1 MIYLDHHAT
10 TPCDPRVV
18 DAMLPFFTS
27 KCANAAIGLHSM
39 GRETNEAVARAR
51 AQVAAIVGCQ
61 SAEIV
66 FTSGATES
74 NNLVLLGLPKAGNRR
89 KIVTSVI
96 EHKSVLAPCDVL
108 EKRGYIVIRLPVDKG
123 GRVSLEAAKAAVDE
137 ETLLVSVQAANN
149 EIGTIQDLRCFANIA
164 HTKGALFHSDA
175 AQALGKMPLDVEG
188 LDIDCASLSAH
199 KIYGPKGVGALY
211 VRAAVRQ
218 HMVPLMY
225 GGSQEDGLRPGT
237 TAVPLCVGFGAA
249 CEIIRDEVEREAA
262 RIETLRD
269 KLQNMLL
276 NGLPGARVNGDTQH
290 RLSTNISITI
300 PGVDGESLA
309 LALQGVALSTGA
321 ACNSGAQEPSYV
333 LRALGIGWDEAIDSI
348 RIGLGR
354 FNTEVD
360 IEQAGTEIIAS
371 AKRLGT
377 CD

>member
-1 MIYLDHHAT
+1 
-10 TPCDPRVV
+10 
-18 DAMLPFFTS
+18 
-27 KCANAAIGLHSM
+27 
-39 GRETNEAVARAR
+39 
-51 AQVAAIVGCQ
+51 
-61 SAEIV
+61 
-66 FTSGATES
+66 
-74 NNLVLLGLPKAGNRR
+74 
-89 KIVTSVI
+89 
-96 EHKSVLAPCDVL
+96 
-108 EKRGYIVIRLPVDKG
+108 
-123 GRVSLEAAKAAVDE
+123 
-137 ETLLVSVQAANN
+137 
-149 EIGTIQDLRCFANIA
+149 
-164 HTKGALFHSDA
+164 
-175 AQALGKMPLDVEG
+175 MPLDVEG

>member
-1 MIYLDHHAT
+1 MIYLDNHAT

-18 DAMLPFFTS
+18 ETMLPFFTA
-27 KCANAAIGLHSM
+27 KCGNAAIGMHSM
-39 GRETNEAVARAR
+39 GREANEAVERAR
-51 AQVAAIVGCQ
+51 AQVATIVGCQ

-74 NNLVLLGLPKAGNRR
+74 NNLVLLGLPQAGSRR
-89 KIVTSVI
+89 KIVTTVV

-123 GRVSLEAAKAAVDE
+123 GRVNLEAANAAVDE

-149 EIGTIQDLRCFANIA
+149 EIGTIQDLRCFADIA
-164 HTKGALFHSDA
+164 HAKGALFHSDA

-218 HMVPLMY
+218 QMVPLMY
-225 GGSQEDGLRPGT
+225 GGSQEAGLRPGT
-237 TAVPLCVGFGAA
+237 TAVPLCVGFGTA
-249 CEIIRDEVEREAA
+249 CEIVGDKVEKEAA
-262 RIETLRD
+262 RIGSLRD
-269 KLQNMLL
+269 KLQNILL
-276 NGLPGARVNGDTQH
+276 NGLPGARVNGYTQY

-309 LALQGVALSTGA
+309 LGLQGVALSTGA

-333 LRALGIGWDEAIDSI
+333 LRALGIGWDEAINTI

-354 FNTEVD
+354 FNTALE
-360 IEQAGTEIIAS
+360 IEYAGAEIVNTARRMS
-371 AKRLGT
+371 
-377 CD
+377 